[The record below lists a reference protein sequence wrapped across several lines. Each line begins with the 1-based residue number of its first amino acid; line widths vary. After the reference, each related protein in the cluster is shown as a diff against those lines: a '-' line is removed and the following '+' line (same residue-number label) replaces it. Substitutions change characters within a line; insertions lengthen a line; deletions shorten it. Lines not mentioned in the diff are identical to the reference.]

1 MKRASGIFLHPTS
14 LPSPYGIGDLG
25 ETALRWI
32 DLLSSHEQ
40 SFWQFCPL
48 SPTGYGDSPYQT
60 LCSFAGNTLLISPD
74 ELLKDGLLSKADLK
88 PYPLLPAD
96 RVDFGAVIA
105 AKEGLFRKAYSN
117 FSDTKEFAAFCK
129 KEDRWLADYALFRA
143 VKTQHKE
150 RPWWEWEPEYKL
162 RGAGALK
169 AAAEKYADAMRYQK
183 FLQFVFDAQWR
194 KVRAHAAEKEILLI
208 GDIPFYTAYD
218 SSDTWAEPSQFLFDK
233 NAKPIDVAGVPPD
246 YFSETGQ
253 LWGNPLYRW
262 DAMKKDGYS
271 WWRRRME
278 KTLALVDYIRIDH
291 FRAFDSYW
299 AVPYGSPTA
308 ATGEWRKGPG
318 LPFFDAVK
326 AALGDLPFI
335 AEDLG
340 DITPGVIKL
349 REDIKAPGM
358 KILQFAFDSNP
369 NNPYLPYNATKDSV
383 TYTGTHDND
392 TSLGWFTLLPES
404 GKKRVCDYLGC
415 TAKNFAESFVRCALA
430 SPSWLCLIP
439 MQDVL
444 ALGSEH
450 RMNTPGTMW
459 GNWQWRMTK
468 TMPAASKMKRLAE
481 LTELYGRARAEK
493 EAPLGEGEGSKEAVA
508 NKVK

>member
-1 MKRASGIFLHPTS
+1 MTRASGIFLHPTS

-74 ELLKDGLLSKADLK
+74 ELLKEGLLSKADLK
-88 PYPLLPAD
+88 SYPLLPDD
-96 RVDFGAVIA
+96 RVDFGPVISE
-105 AKEGLFRKAYSN
+105 KDSMLRKAYRN
-117 FSDTKEFAAFCK
+117 FTDTKEFLAFCK
-129 KEDRWLADYALFRA
+129 KEDKWLGDYALFRV
-143 VKTQHKE
+143 VKTYHKE
-150 RPWWEWEPEYKL
+150 RPWWEWEPDYKL
-162 RGAGALK
+162 RKPDALK
-169 AAAEKYADAMRYQK
+169 SMAEKSVGELRYQK
-183 FLQFVFDAQWR
+183 FLQYVFFSQWR
-194 KVRAHAAEKEILLI
+194 KVRAYAAEKKVSLI

-218 SSDTWAEPSQFLFDK
+218 SSDTWSEPSQFLFDAD
-233 NAKPIDVAGVPPD
+233 AKPISVAGVPPD

-271 WWRRRME
+271 WWRRRIE
-278 KTLALVDYIRIDH
+278 KTLELTDYIRIDH
-291 FRAFDSYW
+291 FRAFDTYW
-299 AVPYGSPTA
+299 AVPYSSPTA
-308 ATGEWRKGPG
+308 ATGEWKKGPG
-318 LPFFDAVK
+318 LHFFEAIK
-326 AALGDLPFI
+326 KALGELPFI

-349 REDIKAPGM
+349 REDINAPGM
-358 KILQFAFDSNP
+358 KILQFAFDSNTM
-369 NNPYLPYNATKDSV
+369 NPYLPYNITKDSV

-392 TSLGWFTLLPES
+392 TSLGWFTTLSDS
-404 GKKRVCDYLGC
+404 GKKRVCDYLHC
-415 TAKNFAESFVRCALA
+415 TAKNFSEAFLRCALG
-430 SPSWLCLIP
+430 SSSWLCLVP

-444 ALGSEH
+444 TLGIGH
-450 RMNTPGTMW
+450 RMNTPGKMW

-468 TMPAASKMKRLAE
+468 IMPVEAKLKKFAE
-481 LTELYGRARAEK
+481 LTEVYGRARVEEIEEDGSSAEP
-493 EAPLGEGEGSKEAVA
+493 ES
-508 NKVK
+508 